1 MRIRMSMV
9 MVNGRKVCFIVMIRT
24 KVPEYN
30 YSEAKKRWR
39 VKYGSVLPVYVSPG
53 L

>member
-24 KVPEYN
+24 KVPEYI
-30 YSEAKKRWR
+30 AKLKRD
-39 VKYGSVLPVYVSPG
+39 GG
-53 L
+53 